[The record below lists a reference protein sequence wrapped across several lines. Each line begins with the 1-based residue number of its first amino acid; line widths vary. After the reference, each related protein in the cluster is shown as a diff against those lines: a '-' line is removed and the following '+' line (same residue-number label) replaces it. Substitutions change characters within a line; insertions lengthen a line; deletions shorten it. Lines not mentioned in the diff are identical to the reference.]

1 MEEPDSFLFKLNPQR
16 TSPYPEIFDRSNQQ
30 KTDSHRL
37 NMEPILSHHN
47 ARIRKDASSID
58 RDASCQST
66 TQFSGKSRRS
76 PLIIQI
82 SLCSDIQKNSRHIL
96 PTLLFRFH
104 YAGSDK
110 CKSGCICSSQNL
122 TTIRMLT
129 QVRTTNRS
137 ICIIQLTQQGPS
149 HQIFSKSFLT
159 LELPPLP
166 KTSPSRAISC
176 PGEIHPRSLI
186 VQDP

>member
-16 TSPYPEIFDRSNQQ
+16 TSPYPEIFADQINR
-30 KTDSHRL
+30 RL
-37 NMEPILSHHN
+37 TVTALIWKPILSHHN

-76 PLIIQI
+76 SLIIQI

-110 CKSGCICSSQNL
+110 CKSGCICSGQNL

-129 QVRTTNRS
+129 QIRTTNRS

-159 LELPPLP
+159 LELLLSRRHRPPEL
-166 KTSPSRAISC
+166 SPVPEKYIRD
-176 PGEIHPRSLI
+176 HL
-186 VQDP
+186 